1 MIGTRLRSHVWK
13 GAEVI
18 HREPR
23 AKRDHT
29 WRQRG
34 QAFVELAIAVPIL
47 FILIFAVIEFGLVIA
62 DQETVTHA
70 AWDGA
75 RVGAR
80 GDSPT
85 NSSYARAQ
93 ASNYLGDLK
102 RCASPSVTV
111 TYDEQ
116 IPDQVH
122 VTVSCTYSPLTPLGS
137 FVTSLF
143 QSPLT
148 ISSTSVMR
156 VQ

>member
-1 MIGTRLRSHVWK
+1 MTGRGRTARHSRK
-13 GAEVI
+13 
-18 HREPR
+18 RE
-23 AKRDHT
+23 
-29 WRQRG
+29 RG
-34 QAFVELAIAVPIL
+34 QAFVELAIAVPLL
-47 FILIFAVIEFGLVIA
+47 FILVFAVIEFGLIIS

-85 NSSYARAQ
+85 NQSSAQ
-93 ASNYLGDLK
+93 TQATSYLGDLN
-102 RCASPSVTV
+102 RCPSPSVSV

-137 FVTSLF
+137 FITSLF
-143 QSPLT
+143 SSPLT
-148 ISSTSVMR
+148 ISSTTVMR